1 MGKINKVADE
11 KLPQDLQDAINT
23 FIKQTNIVD
32 EYNLDTMPIEYFVN
46 LINKLYENKDYK
58 TVMDLLG
65 LLESVVDVKR
75 KKL

>member
-1 MGKINKVADE
+1 MIKKIADG

-32 EYNLDTMPIEYFVN
+32 EYKLDSMPIEYFIN
-46 LINKLYENKDYK
+46 LINKLYEYKVYK
-58 TVMDLLG
+58 TVMDLLNIM
-65 LLESVVDVKR
+65 ESVVDVKR

>member
-1 MGKINKVADE
+1 MDKINKVADE

>member
-1 MGKINKVADE
+1 MDKINKVADE

-46 LINKLYENKDYK
+46 LINKLYEHKDYK
-58 TVMDLLG
+58 MVMDLLE
-65 LLESVVDVKR
+65 LLESVVDAKR

>member
-1 MGKINKVADE
+1 MDKINKVADE

-46 LINKLYENKDYK
+46 LINKL
-58 TVMDLLG
+58 
-65 LLESVVDVKR
+65 
-75 KKL
+75 

>member
-1 MGKINKVADE
+1 MDKIKKVADE

-32 EYNLDTMPIEYFVN
+32 EYKLDTMPIEYFVN
-46 LINKLYENKDYK
+46 LINKLYDYKDYK
-58 TVMDLLG
+58 TVMDLLEIM
-65 LLESVVDVKR
+65 ESVVDAKR